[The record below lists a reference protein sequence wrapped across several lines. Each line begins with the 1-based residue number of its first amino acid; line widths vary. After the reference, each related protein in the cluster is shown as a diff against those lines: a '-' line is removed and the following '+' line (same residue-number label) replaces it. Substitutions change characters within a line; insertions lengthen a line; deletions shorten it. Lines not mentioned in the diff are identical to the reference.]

1 MKRMKRFLAFALL
14 LGSLMV
20 LAACGGAKQ
29 KDVPVSELSA
39 AVASALGKADSM
51 TSSDAMLLGLTK
63 KTAAELGDHAVLM
76 NVYGTS
82 ADEFG
87 VFKAGTMTAKDLQ
100 ATAEDYLAKRIASWM
115 DEYMPQEKP
124 KLTNA
129 EVKVSGDYVMYAILS
144 DEDKAT
150 AFSAF
155 ENALK

>member
-1 MKRMKRFLAFALL
+1 MKRMKRFCAFALL
-14 LGSLMV
+14 LASLLA

-39 AVASALGKADSM
+39 AVASALGQSDSFVPRDVM
-51 TSSDAMLLGLTK
+51 FLGLTK
-63 KTAAELGDHAVLM
+63 KTSAELGDYAVIASNQST
-76 NVYGTS
+76 NV
-82 ADEFG
+82 DEIG
-87 VFKAGTMTAKDLQ
+87 IFKAGTMTAKDLQ
-100 ATAEDYLAKRIASWM
+100 AAAEDYLAKRIASWM

-129 EVKVSGDYVMYAILS
+129 EVRVSGDYVMYAILS